1 MKTLLA
7 YFSFLFN
14 YGFKLSL
21 KIIFYE
27 LKFIN
32 YYKDNT
38 SKYIPNN
45 KLNVKNYGINKI
57 TGYSPAYYY
66 YLTQVKLFFKDKNIS
81 FDNIYDIGFGTG
93 RVLYFCKF
101 FAKNLYGFEVSKK
114 IFDIGKK
121 KLEKEIGSSK
131 NLELYLANALEFT
144 NFKNNSLIFI
154 FDPFTKPEDIEILL
168 NNLSNLKNSYLVYAN
183 PRFREKVKY
192 RFNEIFRDKSHNFRG
207 LSIFKI

>member
-1 MKTLLA
+1 MKTLFA
-7 YFSFLFN
+7 YFSFIFN
-14 YGFKLSL
+14 YGLKLSL

-38 SKYIPNN
+38 PKYIPNN
-45 KLNVKNYGINKI
+45 KLDVKDYGIKKI

-66 YLTQVKLFFKDKNIS
+66 YLTKVKFYFKDKDIS

-93 RVLYFCKF
+93 RVLYFFKF
-101 FAKNLYGFEVSKK
+101 FAKNIYGFEISEKL
-114 IFDIGKK
+114 FYIGQK
-121 KLEKEIGSSK
+121 KLKKEIDSSK
-131 NLELYLANALEFT
+131 NLELYLSNALEFT

-154 FDPFTKPEDIEILL
+154 FDPFTKPDDIEILL
-168 NNLSNLKNSYLVYAN
+168 DNLSNLKNSYLVYAN
-183 PRFREKVKY
+183 PRFRKKVKC
-192 RFNEIFRDKSHNFRG
+192 RFKEIFRDKSHNFRG